1 MQLKERNKR
10 NMKKMIIN
18 KIITEY
24 NKRTIGGRKLGSYR
38 FEELVGFYTQLK
50 NGKQIK

>member
-1 MQLKERNKR
+1 
-10 NMKKMIIN
+10 MKKMIIN

-24 NKRTIGGRKLGSYR
+24 DKRTIGGRKISSYR

-50 NGKQIK
+50 KGKQIK

>member
-1 MQLKERNKR
+1 
-10 NMKKMIIN
+10 MKKMIIN
-18 KIITEY
+18 KITIEY